1 METPNYSTGK
11 VLSFLF
17 SSTRPYWGALGFAS
31 FLSVIS
37 HIVWLYNVY
46 AFSLIVTFLTTYTKG
61 ASLESLYT
69 VLIIWTAA
77 ALIRSVAGYFATYIT
92 VSRAEMANLETEE
105 RAIRHIAKLD
115 IHWHEKENSGN
126 KIKKIQRG
134 SYSIVNL
141 LRLWIST
148 GIDIIVNIGG
158 AILIIV
164 KIDVMLGIFLLLYQ
178 VSYFSISHTLRK
190 PGIKAMSE
198 ANDHDEKISGLY
210 YEVIGNIRTVK
221 VLGLTDYVLANIRS
235 KAEVLV
241 AAIRRRILWFQASG
255 RIPAAYD
262 MFARVAFVG
271 YISIGIVQGTYD
283 VGFLVLFFGYFSLI
297 SSTVGQLAQVIQD
310 FSAAKVNAGRLIEML
325 DEKVAIDD
333 TTGKQEFP
341 QDWQTL
347 AISDLSFGYG
357 DSHVLKDIDI
367 TIKRGE
373 KIGIVG
379 LSGAGK
385 STLFKLLLKEYEG
398 YSGSIKFDDT
408 ELKDIARN
416 SYISYVAPVLQETEV
431 FNMSLK
437 ENIIMTNP
445 SQENNVD
452 LYNHTLKTAHINDF
466 IAKLPQGDQTLIG
479 EKGVKLSGGERQ
491 RLGIARAVFK
501 QPHILF
507 LDEATSHL
515 DIESEQKIQDS
526 LAHFFNEVTAIV
538 IAHRLS
544 TIKEMDR
551 IIVLEHGKVI
561 ESGSF
566 NELMARSSRFKEFW
580 EKQQKNA

>member
-1 METPNYSTGK
+1 METPNYSMGK

-17 SSTRPYWGALGFAS
+17 SSTRPYWGALGFAT
-31 FLSVIS
+31 FLSVIANA
-37 HIVWLYNVY
+37 VWLYNAY
-46 AFSLIVTFLTTYTKG
+46 AFSELVRFFTNYAQG
-61 ASLESLYT
+61 ESTRPLYT
-69 VLIIWTAA
+69 VLIIW
-77 ALIRSVAGYFATYIT
+77 ALVALTRGITSYFATYIAI
-92 VSRAEMANLETEE
+92 SRAEIASLDTEE
-105 RAIRHIAKLD
+105 KAVRHIAKLD

-134 SYSIVNL
+134 SYSIVNFI
-141 LRLWIST
+141 RMWNHA
-148 GIDIIVNIGG
+148 GIDVIVSITG
-158 AILIIV
+158 AIFIIM
-164 KIDVMLGIFLLLYQ
+164 KIDTMLGIFLMLYQ
-178 VSYFSISHTLRK
+178 ISYFSLSHSLRR
-190 PGIKAMSE
+190 PGVKAMSE

-221 VLGLTDYVLANIRS
+221 VLGLTDYVLANIRN
-235 KAEVLV
+235 KATVLIETV
-241 AAIRRRILWFQASG
+241 KRRIKWFQASG
-255 RIPAAYD
+255 KIPFTYD
-262 MFARVAFVG
+262 RFIYVAFMG
-271 YISIGIVQGTYD
+271 YISFGIINGKYD
-283 VGFLVLFFGYFSLI
+283 VAFLVLFSGYFALVSA
-297 SSTVGQLAQVIQD
+297 TVGQLTQVIQD
-310 FSAAKVNAGRLIEML
+310 FTSAKVNAGRLIEML
-325 DEKVAIDD
+325 DEKVAIDG
-333 TTGKQEFP
+333 TAGKQDFP

-347 AISDLSFGYG
+347 SITDLSFGYG
-357 DSHVLKDIDI
+357 DAHVLKDIDI

-398 YSGSIKFDDT
+398 YSGSIKFDNV

-416 SYISYVAPVLQETEV
+416 NYISYVVPVLQETEV

-445 SQENNVD
+445 ERENDTN
-452 LYNHTLKTAHINDF
+452 LYQHTLTTAHINDF
-466 IAKLPQGDQTLIG
+466 VTKLTQGDQTLIG

-566 NELMARSSRFKEFW
+566 NDLMARSSRFKEFW